1 MHDPSTLAFVIRGIP
16 LNRRSWRRFWNDG
29 NPTWN
34 RLPAAL
40 DIWHD
45 DPHGDRGRPC
55 GPAKHWRWHIH
66 HMRVR
71 GWPWERIAR
80 RLQRC
85 AECNRRMN
93 GAPRHGYMSSD
104 KVLHSEC
111 MNLTLLRSQKRQL
124 LEMVDRVF
132 DMLGIEDSDQL
143 KALVQARDIEQDV
156 FPLYYQ
162 TWAALEGYR
171 LSPADE
177 KWRAANQHAIDA
189 RRARAEGADDDD

>member
-1 MHDPSTLAFVIRGIP
+1 
-16 LNRRSWRRFWNDG
+16 
-29 NPTWN
+29 
-34 RLPAAL
+34 
-40 DIWHD
+40 
-45 DPHGDRGRPC
+45 
-55 GPAKHWRWHIH
+55 
-66 HMRVR
+66 
-71 GWPWERIAR
+71 
-80 RLQRC
+80 
-85 AECNRRMN
+85 MN

-143 KALVQARDIEQDV
+143 KALVQARDVEQDV

-189 RRARAEGADDDD
+189 RRARAEGSRR